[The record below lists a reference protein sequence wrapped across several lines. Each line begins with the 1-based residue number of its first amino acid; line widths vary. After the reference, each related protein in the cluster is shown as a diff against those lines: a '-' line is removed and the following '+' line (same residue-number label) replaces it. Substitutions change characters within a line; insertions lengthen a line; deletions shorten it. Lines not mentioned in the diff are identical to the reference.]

1 MLIKELHEQTKTG
14 IVTVPKIYYYPY
26 QSNRIWYAGGEFVK
40 HRTDTVQNGYNEI
53 DTGQY
58 NSHRYVGFC
67 CGCCF
72 MIKSSDLKRVGLLR
86 EEYFLY
92 CEDTELCIR
101 ASLNGI
107 SIKYIPQAK
116 LWHKVSASTGAVIPL
131 LVHII

>member
-1 MLIKELHEQTKTG
+1 MNEKVDIDSLHPEICSFATGCCMLINSAIIKKIG
-14 IVTVPKIYYYPY
+14 ILDEV
-26 QSNRIWYAGGEFVK
+26 F
-40 HRTDTVQNGYNEI
+40 
-53 DTGQY
+53 
-58 NSHRYVGFC
+58 
-67 CGCCF
+67 
-72 MIKSSDLKRVGLLR
+72 
-86 EEYFLY
+86 FLY